1 MKNASTTAK
10 WTHTSYNHPQSVG
23 VQTAENLDV
32 VPELMI
38 SKAKGRCPAMI
49 SSFREHG
56 ISKIRTSVLPSGQK
70 NDIPTPGRGVL
81 GKDTGRITTES
92 YWEIIIK

>member
-1 MKNASTTAK
+1 MKYASTTAK

-56 ISKIRTSVLPSGQK
+56 ISKTRTSVLPSGQK
-70 NDIPTPGRGVL
+70 NDIPTPGQGVL